1 MSTLGEL
8 LAEHTVLPGS
18 AVDHLHAV
26 VGEWQLLA
34 DLSFADYLM
43 WVRRDDGSL
52 VCVAQCRPNTA
63 PTVLLRDAVGTVV
76 DADRM
81 PLIAA
86 AFESGA
92 IRWERDAGQQYSWQQ
107 TGVNIEAVPVRYAD
121 SVVAVLTHQTAVA
134 DTPKS
139 SPLETAYL
147 DCAGDLVHMLSEGT
161 FPNVGDVAMSRSSP
175 RVGDGFIRLDVD
187 GVVSYAS
194 PNALSA
200 YHRMGLTC
208 GAGGPQPDRGHP
220 SADLRLRSR
229 PKNSPSM
236 CATPWP
242 AGPACA
248 SRSTPAVPRC
258 CCGRCRW
265 WCDGSAAGA
274 AVLVRDVTEV
284 KRRDRALMSK
294 DATIREIHHRVKNN
308 LQTVAALLRLQARR
322 TTNAE
327 GREALIESV
336 RRVSSIALVHD
347 ALSMSVDEE
356 VNLDEVIDRIL
367 PIMNDVAT
375 VDTPIRIN
383 RAGMLGV
390 LDSDRATAL
399 IMVITEL
406 VQNAIEH
413 AFDPATC
420 EAAAAGGS
428 VTIRAERSARWLDVV
443 VHDNGRG
450 LPEGFSVE
458 KSDRL
463 GLQIVRTLVS
473 AELDGSLEMQD
484 APEGGTD
491 VVLRVPIG
499 RRARA
504 AAVRPTHNGAAPTIR
519 RGRTVEKA
527 GSDSGTGLRPS
538 VTTLECTSLVFA
550 HSAPHA
556 RVLPG
561 VERPGQALGGHR
573 TAVTDQFRVGDLC
586 ESRSAVPDRE
596 EQLRVLVAT
605 DRGVAPIHKSL
616 LLTVCAAMCAR
627 MIFFGC

>member
-1 MSTLGEL
+1 MSTLGDL
-8 LAEHTVLPGS
+8 LAEHTVLPGN

-43 WVRRDDGSL
+43 WVRRDDGTL

-63 PTVLLRDAVGTVV
+63 PTVLLRDAVGTVFPPKK
-76 DADRM
+76 A
-81 PLIAA
+81 PLVAA

-92 IRWERDAGQQYSWQQ
+92 IQRGNVAAQDDLQLQ
-107 TGVNIEAVPVRYAD
+107 TGLNVEAVPVRYGER
-121 SVVAVLTHQTAVA
+121 VVAVLSHQTAVA
-134 DTPKS
+134 PDRQI
-139 SPLETAYL
+139 SPLETAYR
-147 DCAGDLVHMLSEGT
+147 DCAADLVHMLSEGT

-175 RVGDGFIRLDVD
+175 RAGDGFIRLDVN

-200 YHRMGLTC
+200 YHRMGLTSELE
-208 GAGGPQPDRGHP
+208 GHNLIDVTRPLISDPFEAQELADHVQDSLAGGASMRMEVDAGG
-220 SADLRLRSR
+220 AAVLLRTL
-229 PKNSPSM
+229 PLVVHG
-236 CATPWP
+236 A
-242 AGPACA
+242 
-248 SRSTPAVPRC
+248 
-258 CCGRCRW
+258 
-265 WCDGSAAGA
+265 AAGA

-322 TTNAE
+322 TTNPE

-383 RAGMLGV
+383 RVGMLGV

-413 AFDPATC
+413 AFEP
-420 EAAAAGGS
+420 EAAQGS
-428 VTIRAERSARWLDVV
+428 VTIRSERSARWLDVV

-450 LPEGFSVE
+450 LPDGFSVE

-463 GLQIVRTLVS
+463 GLQIVRTLVT
-473 AELDGSLEMQD
+473 AELDGSLRMHD
-484 APEGGTD
+484 AADGGTD

-499 RRARA
+499 RRAR
-504 AAVRPTHNGAAPTIR
+504 
-519 RGRTVEKA
+519 
-527 GSDSGTGLRPS
+527 
-538 VTTLECTSLVFA
+538 LV
-550 HSAPHA
+550 
-556 RVLPG
+556 
-561 VERPGQALGGHR
+561 Q
-573 TAVTDQFRVGDLC
+573 
-586 ESRSAVPDRE
+586 
-596 EQLRVLVAT
+596 
-605 DRGVAPIHKSL
+605 
-616 LLTVCAAMCAR
+616 
-627 MIFFGC
+627 